1 MNPIRGKL
9 SDHAAKGYSQIDAYE
24 HDLQQI
30 YLRARNRIEMQLST
44 FLQRRNASFT
54 GPRLIGLFDDL
65 NEMFPEFE
73 EEYRETYQHALE
85 YMAHQNYAAALQD
98 MGLREN
104 VVGSMD
110 KSLFDNMLQDG
121 FQHIAGATR
130 NMQTEVI
137 SELRR
142 MSARVMREAAL
153 TGMTR
158 AEVSRHLAAEL
169 LYAPD
174 AKLRSFQFI
183 DAGGRRWK
191 TEKYFNM
198 LGRTLLHNNARE
210 CYLAGCAKAGSDIVT
225 ISVSGDCC
233 DVCGKYE
240 NALLSISG
248 ATPGLPTLQ
257 EAMDEGLFHPNCT
270 HRIIAVPESIA
281 RKYYGMGGGSGK
293 KVEVEKPTTQ
303 TNQTGRTGQTSQTK
317 AAGQQKAQNNFI
329 GANLLHKPQETHE
342 QHLARRQQQWNA
354 AYKKRCDRWYRSII
368 KAGASKEIATELVN
382 IYTPE
387 MVKLGKPPE
396 IKVDAKE
403 IPHYNHQ
410 NNTITMRP
418 AEDKTGYN
426 TLHTPRHEMGHWWQH
441 RAQIKDPNLPAAI
454 EAAGK
459 EDWKQL
465 KSKVSQED
473 LNKYFK
479 RDLDFERLS
488 PLENNEMENYKW
500 WNEHLF
506 HIKSSQVGND
516 EMRQI
521 ANILDSIG
529 SLTYGQYGGGHYE
542 YADNFS
548 RNSVVMYYAKQNR
561 DRIIFGEAIANLK
574 DAIKSGDIKL
584 KLVFP
589 NLWSILDN

>member
-1 MNPIRGKL
+1 MNPIREKL
-9 SDHAAKGYSQIDAYE
+9 SDHAAKGYTQINAYE

-85 YMAHQNYAAALQD
+85 YMAHQNYAAALHD
-98 MGLREN
+98 MGLKEN

-110 KSLFDNMLQDG
+110 KAVFNNMLQDG

-142 MSARVMREAAL
+142 MSARVMREATL

-174 AKLRSFQFI
+174 AKLKEFQFI

-191 TEKYFNM
+191 TEKYFKM

-210 CYLAGCAKAGSDIVT
+210 CYLAGCAKSGNDIVT

-233 DVCGKYE
+233 GVCEKYE
-240 NALLSISG
+240 NALLSITG
-248 ATPGLPTLQ
+248 ATPGLPTLE
-257 EAMDEGLFHPNCT
+257 EAQNEGLFHPNCT

-281 RKYYGMGGGSGK
+281 KKYYGMGGGKSAGQSQQTGQSGQTK
-293 KVEVEKPTTQ
+293 PEKP
-303 TNQTGRTGQTSQTK
+303 
-317 AAGQQKAQNNFI
+317 A
-329 GANLLHKPQETHE
+329 KPQETHE
-342 QHLARRQQQWNA
+342 QHLARRQEQWNA
-354 AYKKRCDRWYRSII
+354 AYDKRRDQWYQSII
-368 KAGASKEIATELVN
+368 KAGGSKEIAAELAD

-387 MVKLGKPPE
+387 MAKLGKPPKVTFNPKEPSHVTPDSKTLSLQSNSLMKWGSCKGALNHEFTHWAHLKLLKIDPEFEKKIE
-396 IKVDAKE
+396 IAAQKDWEKIKDQYKGHMKLLKDSSLTDGFSSLMYGETYSNLDIDQRFVITGMADTIGSISHGKYGFGHPDYSSKTGKYCQMLYGTKNYYA
-403 IPHYNHQ
+403 IQ
-410 NNTITMRP
+410 NN
-418 AEDKTGYN
+418 YN
-426 TLHTPRHEMGHWWQH
+426 LKRNNPY
-441 RAQIKDPNLPAAI
+441 ALP
-454 EAAGK
+454 
-459 EDWKQL
+459 
-465 KSKVSQED
+465 
-473 LNKYFK
+473 Y
-479 RDLDFERLS
+479 
-488 PLENNEMENYKW
+488 
-500 WNEHLF
+500 
-506 HIKSSQVGND
+506 
-516 EMRQI
+516 
-521 ANILDSIG
+521 
-529 SLTYGQYGGGHYE
+529 
-542 YADNFS
+542 
-548 RNSVVMYYAKQNR
+548 
-561 DRIIFGEAIANLK
+561 GEAIANISS
-574 DAIKSGDIKL
+574 ASGFMDKNKL

-589 NLWSILDN
+589 ELYATLETKGLIK